1 VNHFDALINQ
11 KTPEQRREW
20 LEPSKRVGAPRFV
33 YKTATPPPLFSQTTT
48 PVNAAALVFDHRSGT
63 ARLVPVLYVE
73 IA

>member
-1 VNHFDALINQ
+1 MNPFDALIAK

-20 LEPSKRVGAPRFV
+20 LEPSRRVGMPLAAR
-33 YKTATPPPLFSQTTT
+33 TATPPPLFSTTTT
-48 PVNAAALVFDHRSGT
+48 PVNAAALVFDHRHGT